1 MSNPLTPVDARALA
15 AVTGGTAS
23 QRSIASNNDLLQTL
37 NSLSS
42 TLQGMGTAA
51 KTSGFSTTEIL
62 MLGFLMTQNRNQ
74 INVFVRRPYW

>member
-1 MSNPLTPVDARALA
+1 MSNPITSVDPRALE
-15 AVTGGTAS
+15 AVTGGAAS
-23 QRSIASNNDLLQTL
+23 QRSVGSSSDLLSTL

-42 TLQGMGTAA
+42 TLKNLGTAS